1 MPKAKKT
8 SKAKKVARSM
18 EQALWDSANK
28 LRGKVES
35 SEYKHVVLALI
46 FLKFASDKFEARR
59 RELIA
64 DGKEKYLDRPEFYN
78 AKGVFFLPE
87 EARWSY
93 VMQHAKQEDIAIKI
107 DTALHTVEKNNPAL
121 KDALP
126 DNYFSRL
133 DLDTAKVGALLDTIN
148 NIDTAAEGSDA
159 MGSRGSDT
167 EQDIIGRVYEYFLGR
182 FAAAEG
188 KGGGEFYTP
197 KSIVNLLAEML
208 EPFEG
213 KIYDP
218 CCGSGGMF
226 VQSLKFVESHK
237 GNRAN
242 VSIYGQEYTTTTRKL
257 AKMNLAVRGITANL
271 GESAANTFLDDQH
284 PDLKADYILANPPF
298 NQKQWRGEN
307 ELTKDPRWGKY
318 GAPTTSNANYAWI
331 LHMLSK
337 LSDRGTAG
345 FVLANGSMS
354 SQQNG
359 EGSLRQNLLEDDLI
373 DCMVALPGQLF
384 YTTQIPVCLWFM
396 SRNRHPETRGTNQSR
411 HPETRGTNQS
421 RHPETRGTS
430 QSRHPETRG
439 TSWREDPG
447 TGTPTSSPHSRT
459 GNVLFIDARQLG
471 SMISRTHKELT
482 QEDITRIASTYH
494 NWKRGEDYEDVA
506 GFCKSASLEEIAK
519 NDYVLTPGRYVGIPE
534 EPEDSVPF
542 EEKMASLSAK
552 LREQLAEGRR
562 LGEEI
567 EGVLEGFGV

>member
-1 MPKAKKT
+1 MPKAKK
-8 SKAKKVARSM
+8 AKTAVSM
-18 EQALWDSANK
+18 EQSLWDSANK

-59 RELIA
+59 AEIIA
-64 DGKEKYLDRPEFYN
+64 DGQKKYLDRPEFYN
-78 AKGVFFLPE
+78 AKGVFFLPV
-87 EARWSY
+87 EARWSH

-133 DLDTAKVGALLDTIN
+133 DLDTAKLGALLDTIN
-148 NIDTAAEGSDA
+148 NIDTAAEG
-159 MGSRGSDT
+159 G
-167 EQDIIGRVYEYFLGR
+167 EDIVGRVYEYFLGR

-208 EPFEG
+208 EPFKG

-226 VQSLKFVESHK
+226 VQSYKFIESHK
-237 GNRAN
+237 GNSKN
-242 VSIYGQEYTTTTRKL
+242 VNVYGQEYTATTRKL

-271 GESAANTFLDDQH
+271 GEGAANTFLDDQH
-284 PDLKADYILANPPF
+284 PDLKADYIMANPPF

-318 GAPTTSNANYAWI
+318 GAPSTSNANYGWI

-354 SQQNG
+354 SQQSG
-359 EGSLRQNLLEDDLI
+359 EGDLRQKLVEDDLI

-396 SRNRHPETRGTNQSR
+396 SKDKSNAQSPAPLTPQRGEPEGNARSRAGT
-411 HPETRGTNQS
+411 T
-421 RHPETRGTS
+421 
-430 QSRHPETRG
+430 
-439 TSWREDPG
+439 
-447 TGTPTSSPHSRT
+447 
-459 GNVLFIDARQLG
+459 LFIDARQMG
-471 SMISRTHKELT
+471 SMVDRTHKELT
-482 QEDITRIASTYH
+482 QEDITKIADTYH
-494 NWKRGEDYEDVA
+494 NWKRGEGYEDVA
-506 GFCKSASLEEIAK
+506 GYCKSADLALIEK
-519 NDYVLTPGRYVGIPE
+519 NDFVLTPGRYVGIPE
-534 EPEDSVPF
+534 EEDDGIPF
-542 EEKMASLSAK
+542 EEKMSGLSAK
-552 LREQLAEGRR
+552 LFQQLSEGAELEKQIRENLKG
-562 LGEEI
+562 LGYE
-567 EGVLEGFGV
+567 